1 MIREGGGVILIN
13 FTGACDQ
20 ILGDWAGDGKAIL
33 IRRGHLVTG
42 SRIADRQEFGF
53 DQRLT

>member
-1 MIREGGGVILIN
+1 MISQGGGVILIN
-13 FTGACDQ
+13 ITGACDQ